1 MCSTE
6 AKHFS
11 VDIDRH
17 LNAYI
22 PSNFV
27 HRLPKPIA
35 RFLGYRDG
43 PRQDIGNVLIAGWAF
58 LGAFVGIITIEAV
71 FMIPAIHDHGVPIVI
86 ASFGAAAILEYNT
99 IESPLAQPRNI
110 IIGHFL
116 SAVIGISVT
125 KLFSLNP
132 NFENLQWVAGALA
145 CGLASAA
152 MTLTK
157 TIHPPAGATALLAAV
172 DPQVEPLGWYLLP
185 LVLLSTAL
193 MLVTSLLLNNIQRQ
207 YPTYWWTPA
216 DLARKDKPDDVE
228 KNSSS
233 KMSLNPKMQNA
244 EEAEEPVIKITKDGV
259 SVPDG
264 ICFAHEEMDILEV
277 LHQRLG
283 FGMLTLQEAAV
294 QPRSTRASPSH
305 CS

>member
-1 MCSTE
+1 M
-6 AKHFS
+6 
-11 VDIDRH
+11 
-17 LNAYI
+17 
-22 PSNFV
+22 
-27 HRLPKPIA
+27 
-35 RFLGYRDG
+35 
-43 PRQDIGNVLIAGWAF
+43 
-58 LGAFVGIITIEAV
+58 
-71 FMIPAIHDHGVPIVI
+71 
-86 ASFGAAAILEYNT
+86 
-99 IESPLAQPRNI
+99 
-110 IIGHFL
+110 
-116 SAVIGISVT
+116 
-125 KLFSLNP
+125 
-132 NFENLQWVAGALA
+132 AGALA

-216 DLARKDKPDDVE
+216 DLGSKDKPDDVE

-244 EEAEEPVIKITKDGV
+244 EEAEEPVIRITKDGV
-259 SVPDG
+259 SMPDG
-264 ICFAHEEMDILEV
+264 IYFAHEEMDILEV

-294 QPRSTRASPSH
+294 RPRST
-305 CS
+305 

>member
-1 MCSTE
+1 M
-6 AKHFS
+6 
-11 VDIDRH
+11 
-17 LNAYI
+17 
-22 PSNFV
+22 
-27 HRLPKPIA
+27 
-35 RFLGYRDG
+35 
-43 PRQDIGNVLIAGWAF
+43 
-58 LGAFVGIITIEAV
+58 
-71 FMIPAIHDHGVPIVI
+71 
-86 ASFGAAAILEYNT
+86 
-99 IESPLAQPRNI
+99 
-110 IIGHFL
+110 
-116 SAVIGISVT
+116 IGISVT

-132 NFENLQWVAGALA
+132 NFENLRWVAGALA

-259 SVPDG
+259 SVPEG
-264 ICFAHEEMDILEV
+264 IYFAHEEMDILEV

-294 QPRSTRASPSH
+294 RPRSTRASPSH
-305 CS
+305 GS

>member
-11 VDIDRH
+11 FDIDRH

-27 HRLPKPIA
+27 RTLPKPIA

-43 PRQDIGNVLIAGWAF
+43 PRRDIGNVLIAGWAF
-58 LGAFVGIITIEAV
+58 FGAFVGIITIEAV
-71 FMIPAIHDHGVPIVI
+71 FLIPVIHDHGVPIVI
-86 ASFGAAAILEYNT
+86 GSFGAAAILEYNT

-110 IIGHFL
+110 VIGHFL
-116 SAVIGISVT
+116 SAVIGVSTT
-125 KLFSLNP
+125 KLFSINP
-132 NFENLQWVAGALA
+132 NFENLRWVAGALA

-152 MTLTK
+152 MSLTK

-193 MLVTSLLLNNIQRQ
+193 ILVTSLLLNNIQRQ

-216 DLARKDKPDDVE
+216 DVGRKNNPDDVE
-228 KNSSS
+228 ENSSS
-233 KMSLNPKMQNA
+233 KMSLNPKTQSV

-259 SVPDG
+259 SVPSC
-264 ICFAHEEMDILEV
+264 IYFADEEMDLLEV

-283 FGMLTLQEAAV
+283 SGMLDLPEAV
-294 QPRSTRASPSH
+294 WLRRSRASPSYG
-305 CS
+305 S